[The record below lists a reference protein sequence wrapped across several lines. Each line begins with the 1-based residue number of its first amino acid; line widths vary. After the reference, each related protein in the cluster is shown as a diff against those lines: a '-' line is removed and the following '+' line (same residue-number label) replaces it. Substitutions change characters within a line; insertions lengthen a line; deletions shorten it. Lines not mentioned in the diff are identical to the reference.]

1 MSLLTTSK
9 YEHQFEQ
16 FFSEHGFNLM
26 ADPKQHEYV
35 EAMIEPSKH
44 VRGVFCDS
52 LAGTGKTT
60 VALLAGVYGLQMGRF
75 DRIIYIRNS
84 TPVEQIGFLPG
95 DLEGKMGESLAV
107 CTEALDHT
115 QPGLAQQLLKLQ
127 SVFGDEK
134 QLVLKPI
141 AYLRGKDFAGEP
153 LIIIDEA
160 QNLTVHQLQTVLTR
174 PHDTAKIVVIGS
186 SAQVDPDNVERIGLD
201 KLLGFQVFALH
212 FEWNPSMRTKTIHLE
227 KNYRGEF
234 SQYADRIHDTVKWL
248 GKNTI
253 YDSEGNKINER
264 LVTSNGT
271 TVCPRRRAGVDIQL

>member
-1 MSLLTTSK
+1 MTTSK

-107 CTEALDHT
+107 CTEALDHI

-201 KLLGFQVFALH
+201 KLIGFQ
-212 FEWNPSMRTKTIHLE
+212 
-227 KNYRGEF
+227 
-234 SQYADRIHDTVKWL
+234 DRKSV
-248 GKNTI
+248 
-253 YDSEGNKINER
+253 
-264 LVTSNGT
+264 V
-271 TVCPRRRAGVDIQL
+271 